1 MRIPLELFL
10 LGFRK
15 NAAAFGSQNGMLIE
29 CSIKYE
35 YEEVY
40 IAVVALLLFCRM

>member
-15 NAAAFGSQNGMLIE
+15 NAAAFGSQKWYVNRMLYKI
-29 CSIKYE
+29 
-35 YEEVY
+35 
-40 IAVVALLLFCRM
+40 